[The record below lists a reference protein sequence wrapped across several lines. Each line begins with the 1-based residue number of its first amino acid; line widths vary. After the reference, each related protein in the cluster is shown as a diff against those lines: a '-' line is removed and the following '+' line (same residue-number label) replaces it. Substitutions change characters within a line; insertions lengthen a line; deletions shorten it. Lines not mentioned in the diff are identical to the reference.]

1 MTGRCSSRIRTR
13 HVDLKA
19 AVAGL
24 LRRLRKKGVLSR
36 QSHLWPAIAV
46 PGNRH
51 SDRRRRNR
59 RELDRSLN

>member
-1 MTGRCSSRIRTR
+1 
-13 HVDLKA
+13 VDLKA

-51 SDRRRRNR
+51 SDRRRRNQ